1 MANPRKRKKAPVK
14 RKSGK
19 KAARKAQ
26 RQRWSTVDRAE
37 ALPTEQVQVDSA
49 GRVVLPA
56 RFRRELGIDAGDPVT
71 ITLEDDVLRVRTI
84 QASLEKARALMRK
97 TNPDGDSLVDELI
110 AERRAEAERE

>member
-1 MANPRKRKKAPVK
+1 VAKPQHIKRAPVK

-19 KAARKAQ
+19 KTVRKTQ
-26 RQRWSTVDRAE
+26 RQRWATVDRAE
-37 ALPTEQVQVDSA
+37 ALLTEQVQVDSA

-56 RFRRELGIDAGDPVT
+56 RFRRDLGIDAGDSVT

-84 QASLEKARALMRK
+84 QASLKKARVLMRE
-97 TNPDGDSLVDELI
+97 TNPDGHSLVDELI